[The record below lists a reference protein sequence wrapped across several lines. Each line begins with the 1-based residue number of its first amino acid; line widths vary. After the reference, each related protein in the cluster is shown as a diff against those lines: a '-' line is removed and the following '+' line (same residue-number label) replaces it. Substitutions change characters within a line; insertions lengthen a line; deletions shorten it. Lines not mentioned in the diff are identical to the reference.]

1 MPELPEVETI
11 RRGLEPYVLN
21 TRIDEVEVYGARTV
35 RRQAGGAG
43 EFIARL
49 AGREIVGTG
58 RRGKFLW
65 LVLDD
70 DSALAVHLGMS
81 GQFRVVEQIADSEA
95 PLHKH
100 TRARFRLK
108 GENAAHTILD
118 FRDQRTFGWLHADEL
133 VPAGKSN
140 ATVTAIAA
148 HIAPDLLDSN
158 LNVLKVAHRMQR
170 SHSAVKRLLLNQEVV
185 SGIGNIYADEMLWLA
200 KVNGETP
207 AAELSTRKLTKL
219 LRSGIEVLNN
229 AIAAGGTSFDSLYV
243 NVNGSSGYFSRSLN
257 AYGQVGKPCARC
269 GTDIVRQKFMNRSS
283 YICPR
288 CQS

>member
-21 TRIDEVEVYGARTV
+21 RRIDEVAVFGARTV

-43 EFIARL
+43 EFIARVT
-49 AGREIVGTG
+49 GREIVGTG

-70 DSALAVHLGMS
+70 ASALAVHLGMS
-81 GQFRVVEQIADSEA
+81 GQFRVGDLDS

-100 TRARFRLK
+100 TRARFRLS
-108 GENAAHTILD
+108 GENGAQTVLD

-133 VPAGKSN
+133 VSAGKNSEP
-140 ATVTAIAA
+140 VPAIAE
-148 HIAPDLLDSN
+148 HIAFDLLDPN
-158 LNVLKVAHRMQR
+158 LNILKLAHRMQR
-170 SHSAVKRLLLNQEVV
+170 SRSAVKRLLLNQEVV

-200 KVNGETP
+200 KVNGEAP
-207 AAELSTRKLTKL
+207 AAELSTRTLTKL
-219 LRSGIEVLNN
+219 LRSGIEVLNQ

-257 AYGQVGKPCARC
+257 AYGQAGKPCARC
-269 GTDIVRQKFMNRSS
+269 GTAIVRQKFMNRSS